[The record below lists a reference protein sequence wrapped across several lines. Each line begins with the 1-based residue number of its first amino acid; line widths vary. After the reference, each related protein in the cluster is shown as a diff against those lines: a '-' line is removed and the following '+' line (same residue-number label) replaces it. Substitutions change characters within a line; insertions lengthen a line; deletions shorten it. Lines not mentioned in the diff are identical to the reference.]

1 MLRLLTLLLF
11 LSFSFSE
18 AADYRNRHAANTAQQ
33 KIIYTNKRLQIKPS
47 STEHDLSFSTYFGI
61 EGHYATGTQTERT
74 QLSQNLYREYDE
86 AMIYHEVTFKLGFG
100 DIGDDRLEL
109 GLTINKG
116 YVLKDSTAESEF
128 DTGRS
133 ADLSY
138 FFTFKSFYEPLDT
151 TNFIPYIRLGAG
163 IGQFDIKQ
171 EYQEYYDG
179 TQTIIATEYKYGAGI
194 FSQMTRRMELSF
206 CYLIINRQF
215 QEIED
220 SGFSKEI
227 LHETGGLSLGLNY
240 HF

>member
-1 MLRLLTLLLF
+1 MYIRLPLLLLLLGTLL
-11 LSFSFSE
+11 SAS
-18 AADYRNRHAANTAQQ
+18 DYRNRQPSASTQQ
-33 KIIYTNKRLQIKPS
+33 KIIYTNKRLQIKPPVTDS
-47 STEHDLSFSTYFGI
+47 SIAYSTYFGI

-86 AMIYHEVTFKLGFG
+86 PMIYSEITFKLGFG

-116 YVLKDSTAESEF
+116 YVLKDSTVESEF
-128 DTGRS
+128 DTGRGV
-133 ADLSY
+133 DLSY
-138 FFTFKSFYEPLDT
+138 FFTFKSLYEPLDT
-151 TNFIPYIRLGAG
+151 TNFIPYVRLGAG

-179 TQTIIATEYKYGAGI
+179 TQTIIATEYKYGAGV
-194 FSQMTRRMELSF
+194 FSQLTRRMELTF

-227 LHETGGLSLGLNY
+227 THDTGGLSLGLNY